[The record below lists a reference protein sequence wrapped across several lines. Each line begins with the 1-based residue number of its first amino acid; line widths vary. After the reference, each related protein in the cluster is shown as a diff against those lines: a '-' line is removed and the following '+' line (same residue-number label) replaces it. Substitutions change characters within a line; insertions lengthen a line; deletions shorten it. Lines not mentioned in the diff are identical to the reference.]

1 MNVVQLGN
9 PAAAWS
15 EAAHLIGRWI
25 DRRER
30 IDELMERLPRN
41 LTGVERAR
49 CQHLVF
55 GVVRHEGRLN
65 AALGRLVPRPPRL
78 ILRAILYV
86 AGYELIEAGLHPDGP
101 ADSGAVDSG
110 LVAKVVHH
118 AVERAKTLASPAEAR
133 LVNAVVRRMAVAL
146 AAQPVP
152 PRLASAG
159 ALAEYFSHPEWLV
172 SRWLAQFGAEA
183 TRALLEWNQQP
194 APVYARWRTPEPPP
208 ERVSPPG
215 FCESTGGTPVP
226 PDMGVPPMAENW
238 GRPPAW
244 LAPTRWPGF
253 FEVPSGRWAEV
264 GPLLASGQLYLQ
276 DPSARL
282 AIELLAPQVG
292 ETVLDLCAAP
302 GGKTLQ
308 IADAL
313 AADPGKPLSTD
324 GEAVL
329 PVAAVYDRRNDSKG
343 QVGDLACNGDG
354 GHRPPLQNTVRAQP
368 DATGAGCLSP
378 AGGQTEQTSLVTS
391 AATGEAAATGASTAM
406 GRVVAVDLPG
416 DRLPRLR
423 ENLARV
429 RGVEA
434 VLVEAD
440 AVGPLAAAFAA
451 RQLPAEYAAVLID
464 VPCSNTGVMRHR
476 VDVKWRLQEGDFAR
490 HARQQLALLGAAA
503 RCVAPGGRLVYATCS
518 IDPEENEHVVAA
530 FLRQH
535 GEQFTLEAQALGR
548 PWETGCDG
556 TGAFRLRRKA

>member
-1 MNVVQLGN
+1 MNVVPPGN

-15 EAAHLIGRWI
+15 EAAHLVGRWF

-30 IDELMERLPRN
+30 IDELMERLPRS
-41 LTGVERAR
+41 LTGIERAR

-86 AGYELIEAGLHPDGP
+86 AGYELLEAGLHPDGP
-101 ADSGAVDSG
+101 ADGGVVDSG

-133 LVNAVVRRMAVAL
+133 LVNAVVRRLAVAL
-146 AAQPVP
+146 AAQTVP

-159 ALAEYFSHPEWLV
+159 ALAEYFSHPGWLV
-172 SRWLAQFGAEA
+172 ARWLAQFGADA

-194 APVYARWRTPEPPP
+194 APVYARWRTAEP
-208 ERVSPPG
+208 
-215 FCESTGGTPVP
+215 
-226 PDMGVPPMAENW
+226 
-238 GRPPAW
+238 PPAW
-244 LAPTRWPGF
+244 LALTRWPGF
-253 FEVPSGRWAEV
+253 FEVPSGRWSEV
-264 GPLLASGQLYLQ
+264 EPLLAGGQLYLQ

-282 AIELLAPQVG
+282 AIELLAPQAG
-292 ETVLDLCAAP
+292 EAVLDLCAAP

-308 IADAL
+308 LADAL
-313 AADPGKPLSTD
+313 
-324 GEAVL
+324 V
-329 PVAAVYDRRNDSKG
+329 VAAEVTR
-343 QVGDLACNGDG
+343 L
-354 GHRPPLQNTVRAQP
+354 
-368 DATGAGCLSP
+368 
-378 AGGQTEQTSLVTS
+378 AGGQVEPASLLTS
-391 AATGEAAATGASTAM
+391 AATGTKAA
-406 GRVVAVDLPG
+406 GRVIAVDLPG

-440 AVGPLAAAFAA
+440 VAGPLAAALAA
-451 RQLPAEYAAVLID
+451 RRLPAEYAAVLID

-490 HARQQLALLGAAA
+490 HAHQQLALLSAAA
-503 RCVAPGGRLVYATCS
+503 RCVAPGGRLVYSTCS
-518 IDPEENEHVVAA
+518 IDPEENERVVAA
-530 FLRQH
+530 FLRRP
-535 GEQFTLEAQALGR
+535 GEQFTLEAQVMGH

-556 TGAFRLRRKA
+556 MGAFRLRRNA

>member
-1 MNVVQLGN
+1 MSAVPPGN

-15 EAAHLIGRWI
+15 EAAHLVGRWL

-30 IDELMERLPRN
+30 IDELMEHLPRS
-41 LTGVERAR
+41 LTGIERAR

-86 AGYELIEAGLHPDGP
+86 AGYELLEAGLHPDGP
-101 ADSGAVDSG
+101 AVGGTADTG
-110 LVAKVVHH
+110 LVAKIVHH

-133 LVNAVVRRMAVAL
+133 LVNAVVRKLAAAL
-146 AAQPVP
+146 AAQTVP
-152 PRLASAG
+152 PRLAPAG
-159 ALAEYFSHPEWLV
+159 ALAEYYSHPQWLV
-172 SRWLAQFGAEA
+172 SRWLAQFGADA

-194 APVYARWRTPEPPP
+194 APVYARWRTAEPPP
-208 ERVSPPG
+208 
-215 FCESTGGTPVP
+215 
-226 PDMGVPPMAENW
+226 
-238 GRPPAW
+238 AW
-244 LAPTRWPGF
+244 FTPTRWPGF

-264 GPLLASGQLYLQ
+264 EPLLSNGHLYLQ

-282 AIELLAPQVG
+282 AIELLAPQTG

-302 GGKTLQ
+302 GGKSLQ

-313 AADPGKPLSTD
+313 A
-324 GEAVL
+324 
-329 PVAAVYDRRNDSKG
+329 VAAAATR
-343 QVGDLACNGDG
+343 LA
-354 GHRPPLQNTVRAQP
+354 
-368 DATGAGCLSP
+368 S
-378 AGGQTEQTSLVTS
+378 GQTEVGALQALSGQLPEDMGGTPMPRGTGVPPVGSSDRSKADLRQPQQTSLVTS
-391 AATGEAAATGASTAM
+391 AATQNKAATGDAAKA
-406 GRVVAVDLPG
+406 GRVVSVDLPG
-416 DRLPRLR
+416 ERLPRLR

-440 AVGPLAAAFAA
+440 VVGPLAAAFAA
-451 RQLPAEYAAVLID
+451 RRLPAEYTAVLID

-490 HARQQLALLGAAA
+490 HARQQLALLSAAA
-503 RCVAPGGRLVYATCS
+503 RCVAPGGRLVYSTCS
-518 IDPEENEHVVAA
+518 VDPEENEHVVAA
-530 FLRQH
+530 FLRKH
-535 GEQFTLEAQALGR
+535 GEHFALEAQALGR

-556 TGAFRLRRKA
+556 TGAFRLRRGKGLG

>member
-1 MNVVQLGN
+1 MNVVPPGN

-15 EAAHLIGRWI
+15 EAAHLVGRWL

-30 IDELMERLPRN
+30 IDELMERLPRD
-41 LTGVERAR
+41 LKGIERAR

-86 AGYELIEAGLHPDGP
+86 AGYELLEAGLHPDGP
-101 ADSGAVDSG
+101 AGGGAVDSG

-133 LVNAVVRRMAVAL
+133 LVNAVVRKLAGAL
-146 AAQPVP
+146 AAQTVP

-172 SRWLAQFGAEA
+172 GRWLAQFGADA

-194 APVYARWRTPEPPP
+194 APVYARWRTAEP
-208 ERVSPPG
+208 
-215 FCESTGGTPVP
+215 
-226 PDMGVPPMAENW
+226 
-238 GRPPAW
+238 PPAW
-244 LAPTRWPGF
+244 LAPTQWPGF
-253 FEVPSGRWAEV
+253 FEVPSGRWGEV
-264 GPLLASGQLYLQ
+264 EPLLANGQLYLQ

-282 AIELLAPQVG
+282 AIELLAPQAG

-302 GGKTLQ
+302 GGKSLQ

-313 AADPGKPLSTD
+313 
-324 GEAVL
+324 V
-329 PVAAVYDRRNDSKG
+329 VAAEGTKPGPSDPV
-343 QVGDLACNGDG
+343 
-354 GHRPPLQNTVRAQP
+354 
-368 DATGAGCLSP
+368 
-378 AGGQTEQTSLVTS
+378 
-391 AATGEAAATGASTAM
+391 

-416 DRLPRLR
+416 ERLLRLR
-423 ENLARV
+423 QNLARV
-429 RGVEA
+429 RGVET

-440 AVGPLAAAFAA
+440 VAGPLAAALAA
-451 RQLPAEYAAVLID
+451 RRLPAEYAAVLID

-490 HARQQLALLGAAA
+490 HARQQLALLDAAA
-503 RCVAPGGRLVYATCS
+503 RCVAPGGRLVYSTCS

-530 FLRQH
+530 FLRKH
-535 GEQFTLEAQALGR
+535 GEHFTLEAQALGR

-556 TGAFRLRRKA
+556 TGAFRLRRGQAES

>member
-1 MNVVQLGN
+1 MSVVPSGH

-15 EAAHLIGRWI
+15 EAARLVGRWL

-41 LTGVERAR
+41 LTGIERAR

-86 AGYELIEAGLHPDGP
+86 AGYELLEAGLHPDGP
-101 ADSGAVDSG
+101 AGGEAVDSG

-133 LVNAVVRRMAVAL
+133 LVNAVVRRLAGAL
-146 AAQPVP
+146 AAQTVP

-172 SRWLAQFGAEA
+172 GRWLAQFGAEA

-194 APVYARWRTPEPPP
+194 APVYARWRAAEP
-208 ERVSPPG
+208 
-215 FCESTGGTPVP
+215 T
-226 PDMGVPPMAENW
+226 
-238 GRPPAW
+238 PAW
-244 LAPTRWPGF
+244 LVPIRWPGF
-253 FEVPSGRWAEV
+253 FEVVSGHWAEV
-264 GPLLASGQLYLQ
+264 EPLLASGQLYLQ

-282 AIELLAPQVG
+282 AIELLAPQAG

-302 GGKTLQ
+302 GGKSLQ

-313 AADPGKPLSTD
+313 AAAAEVTKLRPPDPVEPEGARRKRQLSPEL
-324 GEAVL
+324 EAGS
-329 PVAAVYDRRNDSKG
+329 PVAVVDDRRNDSVG
-343 QVGDLACNGDG
+343 QVSDLAYNDDG
-354 GHRPPLQNTVRAQP
+354 GHRPPLQNTVRAQS
-368 DATGAGCLSP
+368 DSTGTGPRP
-378 AGGQTEQTSLVTS
+378 ASEQPEQTSLVTS
-391 AATGEAAATGASTAM
+391 AATG
-406 GRVVAVDLPG
+406 RVVAVDLPG
-416 DRLPRLR
+416 ERLPRLR

-440 AVGPLAAAFAA
+440 VAGPLAAALAA
-451 RQLPAEYAAVLID
+451 RRLPAEYAAVLID

-503 RCVAPGGRLVYATCS
+503 RCVAPGGRLIYSTCS
-518 IDPEENEHVVAA
+518 LDPEENEHVVAA
-530 FLRQH
+530 FLRKY
-535 GEQFTLEAQALGR
+535 GEHFTLEAQALGR

>member
-1 MNVVQLGN
+1 MNAVPPGN

-15 EAAHLIGRWI
+15 EAAHLVGRWI

-86 AGYELIEAGLHPDGP
+86 AGYELIEAGLHPDGT

-133 LVNAVVRRMAVAL
+133 LVNAVVRRLAVAL

-172 SRWLAQFGAEA
+172 GRWLAQFGAEA

-194 APVYARWRTPEPPP
+194 APVYARWRTAEPPP
-208 ERVSPPG
+208 ERVTPSG
-215 FCESTGGTPVP
+215 FCESKGGTSVP
-226 PDMGVPPMAENW
+226 RDMGVPPMSENW

-244 LAPTRWPGF
+244 LASTRWPGF

-282 AIELLAPQVG
+282 AIELLAPQAG

-313 AADPGKPLSTD
+313 G
-324 GEAVL
+324 
-329 PVAAVYDRRNDSKG
+329 VAAEVTRLKTDPSHQISLLTSAATG
-343 QVGDLACNGDG
+343 ESA
-354 GHRPPLQNTVRAQP
+354 
-368 DATGAGCLSP
+368 ATGAEG
-378 AGGQTEQTSLVTS
+378 ASLVTS
-391 AATGEAAATGASTAM
+391 AATKEEPATVEAAKG

-416 DRLPRLR
+416 DRLRRLR

-440 AVGPLAAAFAA
+440 AVGPLAAALAA

-503 RCVAPGGRLVYATCS
+503 RCVAPGGRLVYSTCS

-530 FLRQH
+530 FLRKH
-535 GEQFTLEAQALGR
+535 GEHFTLEAQAVGR